1 MIPQLGLL
9 LATAAAFAPTRISKY
24 SLSSTRLG
32 ATPLGANLPLVITT
46 IDARPVEGRV
56 EINQTGASDGPMSA
70 TTPISVMCHSMGNF
84 VLKKFAPDD
93 PAKVRFKFH
102 NIYMVAAD
110 VRSTTFDK
118 DEVTGDGADILSICG
133 KKVHVLWNWW
143 DLALLGRR
151 ALNSGRRALGKVGD
165 EGKQGD
171 GKLIADASK
180 LVYRESSDFNELVEG
195 FLSRRSGHG
204 YQDTKDSEDPKK
216 GALAYYL
223 AEL

>member
-1 MIPQLGLL
+1 MFVVPICWPAERVNYFGQKEDAPG
-9 LATAAAFAPTRISKY
+9 AANALR
-24 SLSSTRLG
+24 SLVPG
-32 ATPLGANLPLVITT
+32 V
-46 IDARPVEGRV
+46 
-56 EINQTGASDGPMSA
+56 MSA

-93 PAKVRFKFH
+93 PATVRFKFH
-102 NIYMVAAD
+102 NVYMVAAD

-118 DEVTGDGADILSICG
+118 GDDTGDGADILSICG

-143 DLALLGRR
+143 DMALLGRR

-180 LVYRESSDFNELVEG
+180 LVYRESNDLNKQVEG
-195 FLSRRSGHG
+195 FVNRRTGHG
-204 YQDTKDSEDPKK
+204 YQAVD
-216 GALAYYL
+216 GALDYYL